1 MAKFANLKSHTLLR
15 KNIMSLSLLYQYYT
29 DYKRGKQNVTV
40 FTDHAEALATLER
53 KLRKLHP
60 MVSENDIT
68 ELRQKQAFA
77 IKCDH
82 GDLRVYILVEMTNG
96 KSITLTRERCRDKDV
111 VLEELNI
118 DICYE
123 METGAIDYVR
133 CPFPEPWTDYR

>member
-1 MAKFANLKSHTLLR
+1 MSL
-15 KNIMSLSLLYQYYT
+15 SLSLLYQYYT

-60 MVSENDIT
+60 TVSENDIT

-77 IKCDH
+77 IKDEFYCS
-82 GDLRVYILVEMTNG
+82 LRVYILVEMTNG
-96 KSITLTRERCRDKDV
+96 KSVTLTRERCRDKDV
-111 VLEELNI
+111 VLEELDI

-123 METGAIDYVR
+123 MKTGAIDYVL